1 MDIIKNIEE
10 PKIITNTY
18 YDNYKNDDVEPN
30 LNPNIDFSNG
40 GVKNKYTYSSNSYP
54 NIKIGPIKN
63 LNQNPQTSY
72 YTGSTSNS
80 QNEFI
85 EILKQLFILLNIK
98 GNVIRIFGL
107 DKIIVPL
114 LTMFKNWLSTR
125 IPFLNKYIF
134 REKLASLTISYTHF
148 TSTYYNQQN
157 NTSDC
162 LIYRAILNYVYK
174 KKPCGCKYS
183 TNPNG
188 NFMFFEQFP
197 EIQINKYIWMTS
209 TVNNTNTSSIYT
221 LELLSYNS
229 SIEKI
234 NKFVKHCS
242 KKFKSFYQDEGIVK
256 SAIKY
261 YKYVGVN
268 NTSHSPIFEEF
279 PFIQTKTFNNIFFTG
294 KEELIKKI
302 NYFSKNENSYKELG
316 IPWCL
321 GILLS
326 GKPGTGK
333 TSCIKAT
340 ASLTKRHIIDIC
352 LSKIKSPKE
361 LNDIFYNTK
370 INGID
375 IPFCNRLYILDELDL
390 IIERITDRRIRE
402 IKIKELNKIE
412 DRDEQNLNY
421 YNQNQ
426 NQNQIQNQIQNNTNN
441 NYGGY
446 PLSNR
451 ELNMHSGTNT
461 NSHLQNG
468 YLSNSVG
475 TGIGAGVGVGLEDLL
490 TILDGCV
497 EQNGSLFM
505 ATTNHLNL
513 IDKALT
519 RPGRFDICLCLDNS
533 NTKIIEQII
542 KHFASKHPM
551 SKGLENG
558 VGVGANTG
566 SKISKE
572 YHDKIK
578 KLSKYE
584 GKYVWSPA
592 KITQICLSN
601 IDSKNYYEK
610 IIKNMESEYEDQ
622 CNLLD

>member
-1 MDIIKNIEE
+1 MTDNNYNGDIVDIIKNIENNEE
-10 PKIITNTY
+10 PKIVTNTY
-18 YDNYKNDDVEPN
+18 YENYKNEN
-30 LNPNIDFSNG
+30 IELNPNIDFNNNEL
-40 GVKNKYTYSSNSYP
+40 KNKYTYSSSNPYSNVKTNPINNS
-54 NIKIGPIKN
+54 
-63 LNQNPQTSY
+63 NQNPYTSY
-72 YTGSTSNS
+72 YTGSTNNS
-80 QNEFI
+80 KNEFV
-85 EILKQLFILLNIK
+85 EILKQLFILLNVK

-107 DKIIVPL
+107 DKIMVPL

-174 KKPCGCKYS
+174 KRPCGCKYS

-209 TVNNTNTSSIYT
+209 TVNNTNTSSVYT

-242 KKFKSFYQDEGIVK
+242 KKFKTFYQDEGIVK

-279 PFIQTKTFNNIFFTG
+279 PFIQTKTFNNIFFTK

-302 NYFSKNENSYKELG
+302 NYFSKNETSYRELG

-340 ASLTKRHIIDIC
+340 ASLTKRHIVDIC
-352 LSKIKSPKE
+352 LSKIKGPKE

-370 INGID
+370 INGIE
-375 IPFCNRLYILDELDL
+375 IPFCNRLYVLDELDL

-402 IKIKELNKIE
+402 GKNKELNKIE

-421 YNQNQ
+421 NNYN
-426 NQNQIQNQIQNNTNN
+426 QNQIQNNTNN
-441 NYGGY
+441 HYGGY
-446 PLSNR
+446 PMSNR
-451 ELNMHSGTNT
+451 EMNLHSGTNM
-461 NSHLQNG
+461 NSNSNSHLHLQNG
-468 YLSNSVG
+468 Y
-475 TGIGAGVGVGLEDLL
+475 TGGVGLEDLL

-533 NTKIIEQII
+533 NTKTIEQII

-551 SKGLENG
+551 SKDLGN
-558 VGVGANTG
+558 GANTG

-572 YHDKIK
+572 HHDKIK
-578 KLSKYE
+578 KLSKFNN
-584 GKYVWSPA
+584 KYVWSPA

-601 IDSKNYYEK
+601 IDNKNYYDK
-610 IIKNMESEYEDQ
+610 IIKSLESEYDEQ
-622 CNLLD
+622 CDLLD